1 MELFD
6 TLDFSYEE
14 AVILYSM
21 LEKMEPHAFTDYENW
36 IMTRT
41 SDFISDCE
49 DICLEKG
56 LEKMNFE
63 NMKILEDG
71 TGFKVIT
78 EEVAIVDDEPKTKTR
93 SEPKYSLGD
102 RVVFETARKRVVG
115 NIRIVDAYGTFIDDS
130 EPYYDIYSHE
140 DKILYKHVPESK
152 IAEKFA
158 EKLEVG
164 VYHEPK
170 YSCGDPVVF
179 EIVTNVESWK
189 KKEVSGVIHVV
200 DAYGKYFNE
209 TQPAYEIYSEEDNA
223 TYRVLESDIKGS
235 SVYTS
240 CG

>member
-1 MELFD
+1 
-6 TLDFSYEE
+6 
-14 AVILYSM
+14 
-21 LEKMEPHAFTDYENW
+21 MEPHAFTDYENW

-189 KKEVSGVIHVV
+189 KK
-200 DAYGKYFNE
+200 K
-209 TQPAYEIYSEEDNA
+209 
-223 TYRVLESDIKGS
+223 
-235 SVYTS
+235 
-240 CG
+240 